1 MHFDD
6 TKAYFMPVG
15 CGPVRPQLD
24 PHTGIRVR
32 AGIFGD
38 VWTLSTSYRSTK
50 DVIAARL
57 PPGFEPDD
65 QPIVTVYYMQCRQVN
80 VLAGGGYNLIG
91 LNLAASFRGK
101 EDFEKGNYSL
111 VLWENHCYPIIRGR
125 ELLGAPKLF
134 ADIIDAEFDRGS
146 WHVEA
151 TDNRNML
158 IAMTINQGKKI
169 GDAELSAMEDRD
181 NQTSWL
187 GWRYIPNINGIGAA
201 LSEPTLIGKEDIYK
215 EGWIGDGTVTYGD
228 VTWEAS
234 PMSGDIVQDIKGL
247 TVEEYIGSTVT
258 HGSSKNSRELH
269 RVLR

>member
-1 MHFDD
+1 MQFDD

-24 PHTGIRVR
+24 PHTGTRVR

-38 VWTLSTSYRSTK
+38 VWTLSTSYLSTK
-50 DVIAARL
+50 DAIAERL

-65 QPIVTVYYMQCRQVN
+65 QPTVTVFYMQCRQVN
-80 VLAGGGYNLIG
+80 ILAGGGYNLIG

-101 EDFEKGNYSL
+101 EDFEKGNYGL

-134 ADIIDAEFDRGS
+134 ADIMDPEFDHS
-146 WHVEA
+146 KWHVEA
-151 TDNRNML
+151 TDNSTML
-158 IAMTINQGKKI
+158 IAMTIKQGHKI
-169 GDAELSAMEDRD
+169 GDAELSKMAVRD
-181 NQTSWL
+181 NQTPWL

-201 LSEPTLIGKEDIYK
+201 LSEPTLIGKEDAYQA
-215 EGWIGDGTVTYGD
+215 GWTGDGTVTYGD
-228 VTWEAS
+228 ATWEAS
-234 PMSGDIVQDIKGL
+234 PMSGDIVQNIKGL
-247 TVEEYIGSTVT
+247 RVKEYVGSTVT
-258 HGSSKNSRELH
+258 HGSSKVSRESH